1 MPRTAPYRPRD
12 VQPMAPDASVSH
24 WLSLLQSD
32 GDTAAAQRLWERY
45 FHRLVGL
52 ARAKLQGQ
60 PRRAADEEDV
70 ALSAFA
76 SFCRLAEAGRF
87 PQLADRH
94 DLWRLLVTLTERKAY
109 NLVRDERRQKRGGG
123 AVVGEAGLFRADK
136 SSPEG
141 LDQFVGREPTPE
153 FAAEVAEEC
162 RLLLARLGD
171 TELQAIAVWK
181 MEGDTVPEIADRLG
195 CALSTVERR
204 LRLIRQIWESEEEG

>member
-1 MPRTAPYRPRD
+1 MS
-12 VQPMAPDASVSH
+12 PDESVSQ

-32 GDTAAAQRLWERY
+32 GDAAAAQRLWERY

-52 ARAKLQGQ
+52 ARVKLQGQ

-76 SFCRLAEAGRF
+76 NFCRAAEAGRF
-87 PQLADRH
+87 PRLADRH

-123 AVVGEAGLFRADK
+123 AVLGEAGLLRPDD

-141 LDQFVGREPTPE
+141 LNQFAGREPTPE

-162 RLLLARLGD
+162 RLLLDRLGNA
-171 TELQAIAVWK
+171 ELQTIAVWK
-181 MEGDTVPEIADRLG
+181 MEGDTVPEIATRLG
-195 CALSTVERR
+195 CALTTVQRR
-204 LRLIRQIWESEEEG
+204 LRLIRQIWESEEAP

>member
-1 MPRTAPYRPRD
+1 
-12 VQPMAPDASVSH
+12 MAPDQSVSH

-32 GDTAAAQRLWERY
+32 GGAAAAQQLWERY

-76 SFCRLAEAGRF
+76 SFCRAAEAGRF
-87 PQLADRH
+87 PRLADRH

-123 AVVGEAGLFRADK
+123 AVVGEAGLLRPDD
-136 SSPEG
+136 SSPAG
-141 LDQFVGREPTPE
+141 LDQFAGREPTPA
-153 FAAEVAEEC
+153 FAAEMAEEC
-162 RLLLARLGD
+162 GLLLGRLGNAD
-171 TELQAIAVWK
+171 LQAVAVWK
-181 MEGDTVPEIADRLG
+181 MEGNTVPEIAARLG

-204 LRLIRQIWESEEEG
+204 LRLIRQIWESEEVR